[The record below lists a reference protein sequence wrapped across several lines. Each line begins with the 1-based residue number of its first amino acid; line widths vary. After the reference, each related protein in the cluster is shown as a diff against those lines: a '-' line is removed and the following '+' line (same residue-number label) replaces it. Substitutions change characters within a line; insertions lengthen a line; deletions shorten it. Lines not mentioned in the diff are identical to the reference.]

1 MGEVMRLTELFGRYH
16 RLIGEVASRGSP
28 EAGWRSDLQE
38 ILRSLNKD
46 CRKLSRCSSDL
57 LHCELSN
64 QIEHELLRCAD
75 PATRR
80 VLGVALK
87 HLEIDT

>member
-1 MGEVMRLTELFGRYH
+1 MRLTDLFGRYH

-38 ILRSLNKD
+38 ILSSLNKD
-46 CRKLSRCSSDL
+46 CRELPRCSSEL

-80 VLGVALK
+80 VLSVALK